1 MNNLKLITE
10 NQKLAF
16 CLVTVAPI
24 RSEASDSSEIV
35 SQLLFGEPV
44 EILKFHETWI
54 NIRTIMDGYEGHV
67 DIKHLL
73 PLTNKEFKNWLN
85 DFSYQEEFT
94 KSITT
99 AWGKQ
104 LTSRGSFISSEST
117 FKIGDFAFSQNVEER
132 KFSTSLVESAKELV
146 NVPYLWGGKSVFGID
161 CSGFVQLI
169 FRLHNFNLPRDAY
182 QQAEI
187 GETIEFI
194 NSQPGDLA
202 YFINKKG
209 KIIHVGL
216 VIGNSKIIHAS
227 GRVRIDNLTASGIF
241 NTDYNKETHQLHFIR
256 RVSSQ
261 MQ

>member
-117 FKIGDFAFSQNVEER
+117 FKIGDFAFSN
-132 KFSTSLVESAKELV
+132 L
-146 NVPYLWGGKSVFGID
+146 
-161 CSGFVQLI
+161 
-169 FRLHNFNLPRDAY
+169 NF
-182 QQAEI
+182 
-187 GETIEFI
+187 
-194 NSQPGDLA
+194 
-202 YFINKKG
+202 
-209 KIIHVGL
+209 
-216 VIGNSKIIHAS
+216 
-227 GRVRIDNLTASGIF
+227 
-241 NTDYNKETHQLHFIR
+241 
-256 RVSSQ
+256 
-261 MQ
+261 